1 LFVQFLFFCY
11 QGIGREGGS
20 SDSIWHRRNT
30 SKSDSQTPPAFQT
43 RLLQKSL
50 PNEKQKSQIF
60 PRYCNEI
67 LKREGEGGRNEEGR
81 EAGREEGSWVG
92 GREGGRKIGRE
103 GRRKGKER
111 RRECARDESRERG
124 RERDR
129 ERERDGQ
136 SVRGREGLFKT
147 KDTRSTHFD
156 TPERS

>member
-1 LFVQFLFFCY
+1 L
-11 QGIGREGGS
+11 
-20 SDSIWHRRNT
+20 
-30 SKSDSQTPPAFQT
+30 
-43 RLLQKSL
+43 
-50 PNEKQKSQIF
+50 
-60 PRYCNEI
+60 
-67 LKREGEGGRNEEGR
+67 
-81 EAGREEGSWVG
+81 G
-92 GREGGRKIGRE
+92 GREGGR
-103 GRRKGKER
+103 ER